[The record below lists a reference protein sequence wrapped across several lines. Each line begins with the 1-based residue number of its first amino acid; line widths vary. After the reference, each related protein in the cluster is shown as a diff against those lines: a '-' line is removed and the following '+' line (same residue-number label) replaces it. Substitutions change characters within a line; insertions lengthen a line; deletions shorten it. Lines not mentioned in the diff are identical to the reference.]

1 MSDTTTPPPVSNQLI
16 PTVDQT
22 PISYAGNRE
31 VIRELAERMMMQW
44 PDAENLGRKTMIAA
58 AQLAIAMNL
67 NPFPHVG
74 DLEIYEVGG
83 HIVIDYKIDY
93 LRRIARKVDQLHWTI
108 QPRRMTPAEWRDHDL
123 PPDCF
128 PATATAARAS
138 EIAAL
143 VKLGCPWQEAVRSS
157 TRTAIGIVFNDETFT
172 RTGKPK
178 PPPRGKTYQW
188 VAEKRAEREIYRL
201 LGMLQDNSQSLLIS
215 ALTTANGEAWEPET
229 PPAPPPFDFS
239 ALSDQQIQD
248 DLFG

>member
-1 MSDTTTPPPVSNQLI
+1 MSDIAPPAPVSLQLI

-22 PISYAGNRE
+22 PISYAGNRD

-44 PDAENLGRKTMIAA
+44 PDAESLGKQTMIAA

-74 DLEIYEVGG
+74 DLDIYEIRGRV
-83 HIVIDYKIDY
+83 VIDYKIDY
-93 LRRIARKVDQLHWTI
+93 LRRVARKVDQLHWTI
-108 QPRRMTPAEWRDHDL
+108 QPRRMTPAEWKEHNL
-123 PPDCF
+123 PADCF

-143 VKLGCPWQEAVRSS
+143 VKLGCPWQEAARSS
-157 TRTAIGIVFNDETFT
+157 SRTAIGIVFIDETFT
-172 RTGKPK
+172 RERKPM
-178 PPPRGKTYQW
+178 PPPRGKTWQW

-215 ALTTANGEAWEPET
+215 ALTAANSESWEPET

-239 ALSDQQIQD
+239 ALSDEQIQN